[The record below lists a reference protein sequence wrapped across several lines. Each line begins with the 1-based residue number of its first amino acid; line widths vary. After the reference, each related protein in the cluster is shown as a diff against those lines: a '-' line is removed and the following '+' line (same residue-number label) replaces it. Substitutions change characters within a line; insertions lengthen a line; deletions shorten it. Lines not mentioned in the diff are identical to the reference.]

1 MQPCIRYA
9 EEKNCFLNLETDLA
23 PSQFLSFIESLNS
36 PSRIVAKQN
45 IRANCLF
52 PGNVV
57 VEGGLWNRKMQEPP
71 TKIKMYLEGATTVTG
86 SNITV
91 DAGQTRC
98 YY

>member
-1 MQPCIRYA
+1 M
-9 EEKNCFLNLETDLA
+9 
-23 PSQFLSFIESLNS
+23 
-36 PSRIVAKQN
+36 
-45 IRANCLF
+45 
-52 PGNVV
+52 
-57 VEGGLWNRKMQEPP
+57 EGGLWNRKMQEPP